1 MDTENPSVSSFSGF
15 PMCTPHS
22 GNAETCKDS
31 NRPAGQTN
39 FNAPDS
45 LAMVPLKAGD
55 FIEMHYEST
64 IVAAILLFTTAR
76 YDTLTSGTKILY

>member
-1 MDTENPSVSSFSGF
+1 
-15 PMCTPHS
+15 MCTPHS

-39 FNAPDS
+39 FNAPDL

-55 FIEMHYEST
+55 FIEMHYEFT
-64 IVAAILLFTTAR
+64 IVAAILLFTTVR
-76 YDTLTSGTKILY
+76 YDTLTHGTKTLY